1 MRNLTVG
8 VLFGPAIAVA
18 SGAAA
23 EDVKLGALM
32 AVTGPIPEIVAPMV
46 EAAELAVAH
55 VNEQG
60 GILGGGAL
68 SLVLADSQCDAKAA
82 VDAATKLVNVDQ
94 VPAIA
99 GAVCSGGTI
108 GAAQAV
114 TVPAGVVTVSPSATS
129 PAITDLE
136 DNDLVFRVAPSDA
149 YQGVE
154 LAKLVRALGYERVA
168 MTAANDD
175 YNVGLAQVF
184 TAAFTELGGEIT
196 GEQLHEPNKPSYR
209 SELAALSAGG
219 AEALAVFAYYD
230 GSGLTI
236 LRQSLENGYFAK
248 FIGADGMVNQTVIDQ
263 IGAENLAGNAVF
275 TTAAADT
282 ETGAFSAFAEAYSAA
297 SENDPQGPYVANS
310 YDAAFLL
317 ALAVQHAGSTDRAA
331 IAESLRAVAGAP
343 GETILPGEWEKAVG
357 LLAAGQEIDYRGA
370 AGPHDFDTNGD
381 VTGLYSQNIV
391 TPEGSFATEVLK

>member
-1 MRNLTVG
+1 LREASVG
-8 VLFGPAIAVA
+8 
-18 SGAAA
+18 S
-23 EDVKLGALM
+23 
-32 AVTGPIPEIVAPMV
+32 EIWSP
-46 EAAELAVAH
+46 
-55 VNEQG
+55 
-60 GILGGGAL
+60 
-68 SLVLADSQCDAKAA
+68 AA

-94 VPAIA
+94 VPAIV

-114 TVPAGVVTVSPSATS
+114 TIPAGVVSVSPSATS
-129 PAITDLE
+129 PAVTELD

-154 LAKLVRALGYERVA
+154 LAHLVRSLGYERIAV
-168 MTAANDD
+168 TVANDD

-184 TAAFTELGGEIT
+184 SAAFTEIGGVIT
-196 GEQLHEPNKPSYR
+196 GEQMHEPNKPSYR

-236 LRQSLENGYFAK
+236 LRQSLENGYFTK

-282 ETGAFSAFAEAYSAA
+282 ETGAFAAFADAYAAA
-297 SENDPQGPYVANS
+297 SENDPRGPYVANA

-317 ALAVQHAGSTDRAA
+317 ALAIEHAGSTDRGA
-331 IAESLRAVAGAP
+331 IAESLRAVATAP
-343 GETILPGEWEKAVG
+343 GETILPGEWEKAVR
-357 LLAAGQEIDYRGA
+357 LLAEGQEIDYRGA
-370 AGPHDFDTNGD
+370 AGPHDFDAQGD
-381 VTGLYSQNIV
+381 VTGLYSKNVV
-391 TPEGSFATEVLK
+391 TPEGTFETEVLK